1 MINDGGYTET
11 VVPSRSVKKV
21 FLETLQ
27 ISQKN
32 NCARDSF
39 LINLQACLRT
49 FLRTPSLTEQLL
61 WLLLDIQIWSMMMD
75 IYALISY
82 SSKSQEFFSLS
93 SYNFHFK
100 SKNGYSFSPHLENLY
115 KIPTGQVCLIQRQEI
130 LISFSKL
137 C

>member
-61 WLLLDIQIWSMMMD
+61 WLLLDIQI
-75 IYALISY
+75 
-82 SSKSQEFFSLS
+82 
-93 SYNFHFK
+93 
-100 SKNGYSFSPHLENLY
+100 
-115 KIPTGQVCLIQRQEI
+115 
-130 LISFSKL
+130 
-137 C
+137 